1 MSIFVVSRFIS
12 ACNNR
17 YIVIIHC
24 SNSLCKAVTGTLLLP
39 QGLNPDPRPGITDTG
54 TARSLQVG
62 SPRAG
67 IAAGGQRQADKA
79 ERSGSSRPPPQ
90 RPGGSPP
97 HRHPAAQP
105 PPSARLPAALRYR
118 PGREAAA
125 GRRRLPSARERIS
138 DTVFCTAGMAAGRW
152 RPCGDDGGGG
162 EAAALHLLPCD
173 RDRRRRGLPSAR
185 RRLPHASGA
194 AAPNR
199 PPRRQRSPFGPS
211 GAYQLRP
218 VPPPNASLTPPR
230 SAACPPPS
238 HAPHPAAR
246 PQQRAAA
253 EGEAC
258 GTWRVSEIAPSS

>member
-1 MSIFVVSRFIS
+1 M
-12 ACNNR
+12 
-17 YIVIIHC
+17 
-24 SNSLCKAVTGTLLLP
+24 GTLLLP

-67 IAAGGQRQADKA
+67 IAAGGQRQAGKA
-79 ERSGSSRPPPQ
+79 EKSGSTRPPPQ

-97 HRHPAAQP
+97 QRHPVAQT

-125 GRRRLPSARERIS
+125 GRRLPSARERIS

-162 EAAALHLLPCD
+162 GGGEAAALHLPPCD
-173 RDRRRRGLPSAR
+173 RGRRRRGLPSER
-185 RRLPHASGA
+185 RRQPHASGA

-199 PPRRQRSPFGPS
+199 PPRRQRSPLGPS

-218 VPPPNASLTPPR
+218 VPPPERFPHAASWLRRLPAAISRPPPGGSS
-230 SAACPPPS
+230 SAAGSSRRRGVRDP
-238 HAPHPAAR
+238 
-246 PQQRAAA
+246 
-253 EGEAC
+253 EGF
-258 GTWRVSEIAPSS
+258 